1 MAAPPLPI
9 EAPPLAAGQA
19 AEDVGGEDL
28 GEEDVKKSKRMYFV
42 TLSHPTQARKVLGR
56 LG

>member
-28 GEEDVKKSKRMYFV
+28 GEEDVKKSKRMYLV